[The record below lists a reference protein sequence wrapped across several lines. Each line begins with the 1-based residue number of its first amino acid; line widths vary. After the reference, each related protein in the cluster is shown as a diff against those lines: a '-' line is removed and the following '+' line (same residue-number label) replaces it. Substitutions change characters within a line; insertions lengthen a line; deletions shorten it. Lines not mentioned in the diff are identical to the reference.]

1 MKGSQSMG
9 KGFNATDNNYSVAQ
23 SNQSIRVSTLA
34 SLNAKDQ
41 IPEHVIKAVVAE
53 CDTLVG
59 LCLICKSENASGLQ
73 KLWEDMRKLSSQQK
87 GVLSEG
93 NFSVLFRKFSNI
105 LNPLFHIN
113 EHKDLFEVLDEDN
126 VRFLS
131 LPNRMASLMKTSR
144 FFSSH

>member
-1 MKGSQSMG
+1 
-9 KGFNATDNNYSVAQ
+9 
-23 SNQSIRVSTLA
+23 
-34 SLNAKDQ
+34 
-41 IPEHVIKAVVAE
+41 
-53 CDTLVG
+53 
-59 LCLICKSENASGLQ
+59 
-73 KLWEDMRKLSSQQK
+73 MRKLSSQQK

>member
-59 LCLICKSENASGLQ
+59 LY
-73 KLWEDMRKLSSQQK
+73 
-87 GVLSEG
+87 
-93 NFSVLFRKFSNI
+93 LF
-105 LNPLFHIN
+105 
-113 EHKDLFEVLDEDN
+113 V
-126 VRFLS
+126 S
-131 LPNRMASLMKTSR
+131 LRTHQDYRNYGKT
-144 FFSSH
+144 